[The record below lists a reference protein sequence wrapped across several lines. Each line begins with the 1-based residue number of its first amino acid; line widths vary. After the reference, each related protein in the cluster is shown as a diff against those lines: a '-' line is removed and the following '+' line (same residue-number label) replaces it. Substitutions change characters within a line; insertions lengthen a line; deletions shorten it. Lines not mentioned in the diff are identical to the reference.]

1 MWPDKTTLSIR
12 VVTILDD
19 DLLSEI
25 FLDEILS
32 RVEQGS
38 TVRFLSKVGVWKVIH
53 YNIFLYNPFSLILMN
68 VKLVRQRENFV
79 PLNNLTMKCFP
90 PRSHRS
96 RVRRQKLS
104 IPLPAINSRTKSK
117 VTKHWSLDTLCDVR
131 GREGGGKG
139 LKKPWC
145 RYLEQLSISSQ
156 SEEREIPHKPMRIKV
171 KISWLLKAREN
182 WTRVTKSQLVL
193 VLNLID

>member
-1 MWPDKTTLSIR
+1 
-12 VVTILDD
+12 
-19 DLLSEI
+19 
-25 FLDEILS
+25 
-32 RVEQGS
+32 
-38 TVRFLSKVGVWKVIH
+38 
-53 YNIFLYNPFSLILMN
+53 
-68 VKLVRQRENFV
+68 
-79 PLNNLTMKCFP
+79 MKCFP

-117 VTKHWSLDTLCDVR
+117 VTRNWSLDTLCDVR
-131 GREGGGKG
+131 GGEGGGKG
-139 LKKPWC
+139 LKKPRC

-193 VLNLID
+193 VLNLIGEEDGPITERRKVNQYNPWLLLTLRGKVVKNVSLVRE

>member
-1 MWPDKTTLSIR
+1 MESNSL
-12 VVTILDD
+12 
-19 DLLSEI
+19 
-25 FLDEILS
+25 
-32 RVEQGS
+32 
-38 TVRFLSKVGVWKVIH
+38 
-53 YNIFLYNPFSLILMN
+53 NIFLHNLFSLILMN

-79 PLNNLTMKCFP
+79 PLNNLTMNCFLR
-90 PRSHRS
+90 RSHRS

-131 GREGGGKG
+131 GGEGGGKG

-145 RYLEQLSISSQ
+145 RYLEQFCISSQ
-156 SEEREIPHKPMRIKV
+156 SEEGEIPHKPMRIKV
-171 KISWLLKAREN
+171 KVSWLLKAREN

-193 VLNLID
+193 VLNLIG